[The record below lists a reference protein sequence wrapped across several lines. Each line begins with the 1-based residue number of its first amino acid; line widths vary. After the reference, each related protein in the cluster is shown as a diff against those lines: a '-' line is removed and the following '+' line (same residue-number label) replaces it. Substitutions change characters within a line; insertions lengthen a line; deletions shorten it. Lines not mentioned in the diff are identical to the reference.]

1 MDDAEDC
8 PIGSDTGRQREHGGE
23 AESGGLSKQPEV
35 LVLTVFSF
43 ISRLPLPFLVSAWK
57 AALMRETVWSVMFPF
72 PVRAWALPLVEIW
85 NLRFTEQ
92 VLCVH
97 FACFFV
103 AGGGGDSGD
112 GSG

>member
-1 MDDAEDC
+1 MAGDAK
-8 PIGSDTGRQREHGGE
+8 SVVM
-23 AESGGLSKQPEV
+23 A
-35 LVLTVFSF
+35 
-43 ISRLPLPFLVSAWK
+43 PFLVAAWK
-57 AALMRETVWSVMFPF
+57 AAIVREAVWSVMFPF
-72 PVRAWALPLVEIW
+72 SVRAWALPLVEIG
-85 NLRFTEQ
+85 NLPFTEQ

>member
-8 PIGSDTGRQREHGGE
+8 PIGSDTGRQREHGDE

-35 LVLTVFSF
+35 LELTVFSF
-43 ISRLPLPFLVSAWK
+43 ISRLPLP
-57 AALMRETVWSVMFPF
+57 
-72 PVRAWALPLVEIW
+72 
-85 NLRFTEQ
+85 FTEQ

>member
-8 PIGSDTGRQREHGGE
+8 PIGSDTGRQREHGDE
-23 AESGGLSKQPEV
+23 AKSGGLSKQPEV
-35 LVLTVFSF
+35 LVLTAFSF
-43 ISRLPLPFLVSAWK
+43 ISRLPLPFVVAARK
-57 AALMRETVWSVMFPF
+57 AAFVREAVWSVMFPF

-85 NLRFTEQ
+85 NLPFTEEVQ
-92 VLCVH
+92 CVH

-103 AGGGGDSGD
+103 ARGGGDSGD